1 MWRVA
6 CREARKQ
13 VASLTHGPA
22 CRGAHGA
29 PAPGG
34 PYPQHSLAHAAPPSA
49 ATPHHARLIPSLVAP
64 HGPASLTANA
74 TRIGAWR
81 HASPLALAVTSP
93 SLSAL
98 RSAVTHSSA
107 SLSSATLSAAAS
119 LPAAARAS
127 LTVPAAGAAAGRAAG
142 VSVWKHY
149 GRCYYELSK
158 TRLRWVGR
166 GSGGRDATQRPPA
179 VNIFHCVQHSL
190 YSLSSLSRS
199 PPASRPLHLSTL
211 PVSRPHARVASSPG
225 CSPPSLLVVAT
236 AAAGF
241 VMGSG
246 DHVDWAGQDLHGLH
260 FTPAPLCPLLPAS
273 VSRSPVRLASPSLL
287 VVATAAAGF
296 VMGSGDHVDWAGQ
309 DLHGLHFTPA
319 PLCPLLPA
327 SVSRSPVRLA
337 SPSLLVVA
345 TAAAGFVMGSGDHV
359 DWAGLGWTSLGTFL
373 AAASANT
380 WNQVYEVANDAL
392 MKRTRGRPLPAGR
405 MTRQHAI
412 AWGLLTGA
420 SGLAILATQTNS
432 MTAGLGA
439 ANIAL
444 YAGVYTPLKQL
455 HIANTWVG
463 AVVGAIPP
471 LMGWAAASGGLDA
484 GAAVLAGALYLWQMP
499 HFLALAWLCR
509 KDYAAGGYRMLSLAD
524 PTGRRTAAA
533 ALRNCCYML
542 PLGLAAVSRAPSL
555 PSLPSLPLHPF
566 MMLIPHPSHPS
577 TFSLHTSFPLL
588 NPTSSPPSLT
598 VGCTT
603 APFLW
608 ENVLLTG
615 AFTAAAVPFYRNP
628 SSASARQ
635 LFRASLLFLPALMAA
650 MLLHRLP
657 HQPLPTHALSPAP
670 APALTL
676 VPLPSHA
683 PAVMA
688 GAGES
693 RVGGAAAGEQGGRE
707 EVGRKAWGETGARR
721 AWEEAAESGERGEG
735 RRRVSLPPVAYY
747 SAAPF
752 PFLPVPHYA

>member
-22 CRGAHGA
+22 CHGAHGA

-34 PYPQHSLAHAAPPSA
+34 PYPLHSLAHVAPPTA
-49 ATPHHARLIPSLVAP
+49 VTPHHARLIPSLVVA
-64 HGPASLTANA
+64 HGPASLATNA

-81 HASPLALAVTSP
+81 HASPLALTLTSP

-98 RSAVTHSSA
+98 RSALTHSSA
-107 SLSSATLSAAAS
+107 SLSSATLSAAAA

-127 LTVPAAGAAAGRAAG
+127 LAVPAAGAAAGRAAG
-142 VSVWKHY
+142 VSVWKHC

-166 GSGGRDATQRPPA
+166 GSGWRYAAQVGAAQVGATRLRWALRGSGGCGSGGRYAAQVGGRARIGGELACPVALNVKMAP
-179 VNIFHCVQHSL
+179 FPL
-190 YSLSSLSRS
+190 LSRV
-199 PPASRPLHLSTL
+199 PHL
-211 PVSRPHARVASSPG
+211 VSRVASTHHKQQLPLRTAFPLFPPLLLPQTPVPPAHMRPQPPAPYLPSARLT
-225 CSPPSLLVVAT
+225 PPSLLVVAT

-246 DHVDWAGQDLHGLH
+246 DN
-260 FTPAPLCPLLPAS
+260 
-273 VSRSPVRLASPSLL
+273 
-287 VVATAAAGF
+287 
-296 VMGSGDHVDWAGQ
+296 
-309 DLHGLHFTPA
+309 
-319 PLCPLLPA
+319 
-327 SVSRSPVRLA
+327 
-337 SPSLLVVA
+337 
-345 TAAAGFVMGSGDHV
+345 V

-439 ANIAL
+439 ANILL

-471 LMGWAAASGGLDA
+471 LMGWAAASGGLDWGA
-484 GAAVLAGALYLWQMP
+484 GVLAGALYLWQMP

-542 PLGLAAVSRAPSL
+542 PLGLAAVS
-555 PSLPSLPLHPF
+555 
-566 MMLIPHPSHPS
+566 
-577 TFSLHTSFPLL
+577 
-588 NPTSSPPSLT
+588 
-598 VGCTT
+598 
-603 APFLW
+603 
-608 ENVLLTG
+608 
-615 AFTAAAVPFYRNP
+615 
-628 SSASARQ
+628 
-635 LFRASLLFLPALMAA
+635 
-650 MLLHRLP
+650 
-657 HQPLPTHALSPAP
+657 
-670 APALTL
+670 
-676 VPLPSHA
+676 
-683 PAVMA
+683 
-688 GAGES
+688 
-693 RVGGAAAGEQGGRE
+693 
-707 EVGRKAWGETGARR
+707 
-721 AWEEAAESGERGEG
+721 
-735 RRRVSLPPVAYY
+735 
-747 SAAPF
+747 
-752 PFLPVPHYA
+752 

>member
-34 PYPQHSLAHAAPPSA
+34 PYPLHSLAHAAPPTA
-49 ATPHHARLIPSLVAP
+49 ATPHHARLIPSLVVA
-64 HGPASLTANA
+64 HGPASLATNA
-74 TRIGAWR
+74 KRIGAWR
-81 HASPLALAVTSP
+81 HASPLALTLTSP

-98 RSAVTHSSA
+98 RSALTHSSA

-127 LTVPAAGAAAGRAAG
+127 LAVPAAGAAAGRAAG

-158 TRLRWVGR
+158 TRL
-166 GSGGRDATQRPPA
+166 
-179 VNIFHCVQHSL
+179 
-190 YSLSSLSRS
+190 
-199 PPASRPLHLSTL
+199 
-211 PVSRPHARVASSPG
+211 
-225 CSPPSLLVVAT
+225 SLLVVAT

-241 VMGSG
+241 VMGS
-246 DHVDWAGQDLHGLH
+246 DD
-260 FTPAPLCPLLPAS
+260 
-273 VSRSPVRLASPSLL
+273 R
-287 VVATAAAGF
+287 
-296 VMGSGDHVDWAGQ
+296 
-309 DLHGLHFTPA
+309 
-319 PLCPLLPA
+319 
-327 SVSRSPVRLA
+327 
-337 SPSLLVVA
+337 
-345 TAAAGFVMGSGDHV
+345 V

-542 PLGLAAVSRAPSL
+542 PLGLAAVSRAPSP
-555 PSLPSLPLHPF
+555 PSPPSPPSLPLHPF
-566 MMLIPHPSHPS
+566 MPCSQYLRCSCLTHLIPHPSHPS
-577 TFSLHTSFPLL
+577 PISSLTHLIPHPSHPSPISSLTHLIPHPSHPLTFSLHTSFPPLT
-588 NPTSSPPSLT
+588 PTSFPPSLT

-615 AFTAAAVPFYRNP
+615 AFTAAAVPFYRSP

-657 HQPLPTHALSPAP
+657 HHPLPAHALSPAP
-670 APALTL
+670 APTLTHA
-676 VPLPSHA
+676 PLPSHA

-693 RVGGAAAGEQGGRE
+693 GVGGATAGEQGARE
-707 EVGRKAWGETGARR
+707 EVEQKAWGEAGARR
-721 AWEEAAESGERGEG
+721 AWEAAGSGERGES
-735 RRRVSLPPVAYY
+735 RRRASLPPVAYY

>member
-34 PYPQHSLAHAAPPSA
+34 PYPLHSLAHAAPPTA
-49 ATPHHARLIPSLVAP
+49 ATPHHARLIPSLVVA
-64 HGPASLTANA
+64 HGPASLATNA
-74 TRIGAWR
+74 KRIGAWR
-81 HASPLALAVTSP
+81 HASPLALTLTSP

-98 RSAVTHSSA
+98 RSALTHSSA

-127 LTVPAAGAAAGRAAG
+127 LAVPAAGAAAGRAAG

-158 TRLRWVGR
+158 TRL
-166 GSGGRDATQRPPA
+166 
-179 VNIFHCVQHSL
+179 
-190 YSLSSLSRS
+190 
-199 PPASRPLHLSTL
+199 
-211 PVSRPHARVASSPG
+211 
-225 CSPPSLLVVAT
+225 SLLVVAT

-241 VMGSG
+241 VMGS
-246 DHVDWAGQDLHGLH
+246 DD
-260 FTPAPLCPLLPAS
+260 
-273 VSRSPVRLASPSLL
+273 R
-287 VVATAAAGF
+287 
-296 VMGSGDHVDWAGQ
+296 
-309 DLHGLHFTPA
+309 
-319 PLCPLLPA
+319 
-327 SVSRSPVRLA
+327 
-337 SPSLLVVA
+337 
-345 TAAAGFVMGSGDHV
+345 V

-542 PLGLAAVSRAPSL
+542 PLGLAAVSL
-555 PSLPSLPLHPF
+555 
-566 MMLIPHPSHPS
+566 
-577 TFSLHTSFPLL
+577 
-588 NPTSSPPSLT
+588 
-598 VGCTT
+598 GCTT

-615 AFTAAAVPFYRNP
+615 AFTAAAVPFYRSP

-657 HQPLPTHALSPAP
+657 HHPLPAHALSPAP
-670 APALTL
+670 APTLTHA
-676 VPLPSHA
+676 PLPSHA

-693 RVGGAAAGEQGGRE
+693 GVGGATAGEQGARE
-707 EVGRKAWGETGARR
+707 EVEQKAWGEAGARR
-721 AWEEAAESGERGEG
+721 AWEAAGSGERGES
-735 RRRVSLPPVAYY
+735 RRRASLPPVAYY

>member
-1 MWRVA
+1 
-6 CREARKQ
+6 
-13 VASLTHGPA
+13 
-22 CRGAHGA
+22 
-29 PAPGG
+29 
-34 PYPQHSLAHAAPPSA
+34 
-49 ATPHHARLIPSLVAP
+49 
-64 HGPASLTANA
+64 
-74 TRIGAWR
+74 
-81 HASPLALAVTSP
+81 
-93 SLSAL
+93 
-98 RSAVTHSSA
+98 
-107 SLSSATLSAAAS
+107 
-119 LPAAARAS
+119 
-127 LTVPAAGAAAGRAAG
+127 
-142 VSVWKHY
+142 
-149 GRCYYELSK
+149 
-158 TRLRWVGR
+158 
-166 GSGGRDATQRPPA
+166 
-179 VNIFHCVQHSL
+179 
-190 YSLSSLSRS
+190 
-199 PPASRPLHLSTL
+199 
-211 PVSRPHARVASSPG
+211 
-225 CSPPSLLVVAT
+225 
-236 AAAGF
+236 
-241 VMGSG
+241 
-246 DHVDWAGQDLHGLH
+246 
-260 FTPAPLCPLLPAS
+260 
-273 VSRSPVRLASPSLL
+273 
-287 VVATAAAGF
+287 
-296 VMGSGDHVDWAGQ
+296 
-309 DLHGLHFTPA
+309 
-319 PLCPLLPA
+319 
-327 SVSRSPVRLA
+327 
-337 SPSLLVVA
+337 LLVVA

-439 ANIAL
+439 ANIVL

-542 PLGLAAVSRAPSL
+542 PLGLAAVSL
-555 PSLPSLPLHPF
+555 
-566 MMLIPHPSHPS
+566 
-577 TFSLHTSFPLL
+577 
-588 NPTSSPPSLT
+588 
-598 VGCTT
+598 GCTT

>member
-34 PYPQHSLAHAAPPSA
+34 PYPLHSLAHAAPPTA
-49 ATPHHARLIPSLVAP
+49 ATPHHARLIPSLVVA
-64 HGPASLTANA
+64 HGPASLATNA
-74 TRIGAWR
+74 KRIGAWR
-81 HASPLALAVTSP
+81 HASPLALTLTSP

-98 RSAVTHSSA
+98 RSALTHSSA

-127 LTVPAAGAAAGRAAG
+127 LAVPAAGATAGRAAG

-158 TRLRWVGR
+158 TRLRWVG
-166 GSGGRDATQRPPA
+166 ACA
-179 VNIFHCVQHSL
+179 EH
-190 YSLSSLSRS
+190 SLSSPFSLCPSPPVFRPLHPS
-199 PPASRPLHLSTL
+199 PPPVFRTLAPLTLADSCPLCPVPPASCLSLPCAPRTPL
-211 PVSRPHARVASSPG
+211 RASH
-225 CSPPSLLVVAT
+225 PPSLLVVAT

-241 VMGSG
+241 VMGS
-246 DHVDWAGQDLHGLH
+246 DD
-260 FTPAPLCPLLPAS
+260 
-273 VSRSPVRLASPSLL
+273 R
-287 VVATAAAGF
+287 
-296 VMGSGDHVDWAGQ
+296 
-309 DLHGLHFTPA
+309 
-319 PLCPLLPA
+319 
-327 SVSRSPVRLA
+327 
-337 SPSLLVVA
+337 
-345 TAAAGFVMGSGDHV
+345 V

-509 KDYAAGGYRMLSLAD
+509 KDYAAGG
-524 PTGRRTAAA
+524 
-533 ALRNCCYML
+533 
-542 PLGLAAVSRAPSL
+542 
-555 PSLPSLPLHPF
+555 
-566 MMLIPHPSHPS
+566 
-577 TFSLHTSFPLL
+577 
-588 NPTSSPPSLT
+588 
-598 VGCTT
+598 
-603 APFLW
+603 
-608 ENVLLTG
+608 
-615 AFTAAAVPFYRNP
+615 
-628 SSASARQ
+628 
-635 LFRASLLFLPALMAA
+635 
-650 MLLHRLP
+650 
-657 HQPLPTHALSPAP
+657 
-670 APALTL
+670 
-676 VPLPSHA
+676 
-683 PAVMA
+683 
-688 GAGES
+688 
-693 RVGGAAAGEQGGRE
+693 
-707 EVGRKAWGETGARR
+707 
-721 AWEEAAESGERGEG
+721 
-735 RRRVSLPPVAYY
+735 
-747 SAAPF
+747 
-752 PFLPVPHYA
+752 